1 MKVLKRTTKLS
12 VWMMSLLTALFFV
25 SCAGQ
30 NESEFFDE
38 SLKASMGDS
47 LDTGIESIDEIG
59 GETSQT
65 AELSVDSLLSEEPS
79 ESASDSL
86 DAETE
91 ELDGEMAAL
100 LSDEEPG
107 AEGGD
112 LLFEESAAPVAQ
124 AVSAEMP
131 MESSGPLFDS
141 EPGSDVALDG
151 FSAPEAAP
159 LALDSSNFEP
169 ASFEPATVAAL
180 TPEPAPRRTRTRA
193 KSKTPEISGEA
204 IQEGGRVL
212 NRYYFVRNGDTP
224 EAVSEMIYGSQD
236 RVADLLAS
244 AGGAPSWEPGT
255 AVFYTSTEQPTDS
268 KMRSFYYERTV
279 KPETYTIKRGDSLA
293 QIAKEAYGDS
303 RSWKEI
309 AVVNQ
314 MGDPTDLEEGQL
326 LALAPKNLSDYA
338 RNNWI
343 VAKQLDPKDIEL
355 SDEAMAAQAKAE
367 FNKPTSDMER
377 NTNSQQANVGI
388 SGFIRQ
394 NWLFLG
400 VIMTIGLAALF
411 FLVIMPRRSTF

>member
-1 MKVLKRTTKLS
+1 MKFLKRTTKLS
-12 VWMMSLLTALFFV
+12 VWMMSFLTALFFV

-47 LDTGIESIDEIG
+47 LDTGIESVDELG
-59 GETSQT
+59 GQGTQT
-65 AELSVDSLLSEEPS
+65 ADLSVDNLLSEEPS
-79 ESASDSL
+79 DSTSENM

-100 LSDEEPG
+100 LSDEEAG
-107 AEGGD
+107 TEGSD
-112 LLFEESAAPVAQ
+112 ALFNDSAAPVAQ

-131 MESSGPLFDS
+131 MEDNGPLFDS
-141 EPGSDVALDG
+141 EPAGDIALD
-151 FSAPEAAP
+151 SLAAPEAAP

-169 ASFEPATVAAL
+169 ATVAAL
-180 TPEPAPRRTRTRA
+180 TPEPAARRTPSRARA
-193 KSKTPEISGEA
+193 KSKTPEIAGDA
-204 IQEGGRVL
+204 IQEGGKVL

-224 EAVSEMIYGSQD
+224 ESVSEMIYGTQD

-255 AVFYTSTEQPTDS
+255 AVYYTSTEQPTDS

-343 VAKQLDPKDIEL
+343 VARQMDPKDIEL
-355 SDEAMAAQAKAE
+355 SEEAMAAQAKAE
-367 FNKPTSDMER
+367 FNKPLSDIER
-377 NTNSQQANVGI
+377 NANSQQANVGI

-411 FLVIMPRRSTF
+411 FLVIMPRRSSF